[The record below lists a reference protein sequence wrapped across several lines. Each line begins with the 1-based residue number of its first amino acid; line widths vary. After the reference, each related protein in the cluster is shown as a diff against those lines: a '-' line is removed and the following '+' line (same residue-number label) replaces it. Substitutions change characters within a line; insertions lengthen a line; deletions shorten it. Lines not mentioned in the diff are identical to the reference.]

1 MKGWGTT
8 GMKRVYITTI
18 VTTLLVVAAF
28 SMVYSVWDGAVRV
41 DALKVGFI
49 YENDESTPYTYNFM
63 LAQEALEA
71 RLPGR
76 VKVYTHTNVPEDE
89 SVDAIHALVQDGCT
103 IIFTNNYS
111 DQFAEAARQYPGIQ
125 FCQTSYN
132 AGVHENTPPN
142 YHTFNGAIYQARYV
156 SGIAA
161 GLKLRDMIDSRVID
175 ADQAL
180 VGYVGAYPS
189 VEVVS
194 GYTAFLLGVRSVVP
208 EATMRVR
215 YTRAW
220 SSYSREKA
228 SARALIDE
236 GCVVIGQHTDTIGPA
251 MACEEAK
258 GDRPLIHVSYNQS
271 MVDIAPSTSLIGTR
285 VNWVPYVVGAVEALL
300 EGREIEKSV
309 PGSAFGNDMCAGF
322 DHGWVELTELNR
334 QLAPYGVEE
343 KLIKAIDGLRKGSLE
358 VFRGNYTGVDP
369 DHPGDTID
377 LNQGYKENAG
387 TSWPT
392 FHYLLNDVITVE
404 D

>member
-1 MKGWGTT
+1 MKGWVTT

-18 VTTLLVVAAF
+18 VTALLVVAAF
-28 SMVYSVWDGAVRV
+28 SMMYSVWDVRARL

-71 RLPGR
+71 RLPDR
-76 VKVYTHTNVPEDE
+76 VRIYAHTNVPEDE
-89 SVDAIHALVQDGCT
+89 SAEPLHALVQDGCS

-111 DQFAEAARQYPGIQ
+111 PQVVEAARQNPNVQ
-125 FCQTSYN
+125 FCQTSF
-132 AGVHENTPPN
+132 NTANHDDCPPN

-161 GLKLRDMIDSRVID
+161 GLKLRELIDNRVID
-175 ADQAL
+175 AGEAL
-180 VGYVGAYPS
+180 VGYIGAYPS
-189 VEVVS
+189 VEVIS
-194 GYTAFLLGVRSVVP
+194 GFTAFLLGVRSVAP

-215 YTRAW
+215 YTYAW
-220 SSYSREKA
+220 SSYSREKD

-236 GCVVIGQHTDTIGPA
+236 GCVVIAQHTDTIGPA

-258 GDRPLIHVSYNQS
+258 GSRPLVHVGYNQS

-309 PGSAFGNDMCAGF
+309 PGAAFGNDMCAGF
-322 DHGWVELTELNR
+322 DYGWVEMTELNR

-343 KLIKAIDGLRKGSLE
+343 KLNKAIDALRRGTLE

-369 DHPGDTID
+369 DDPNDTID
-377 LNQGYKENAG
+377 LNQGYRENADC
-387 TSWPT
+387 SWPT
-392 FHYLLNDVITVE
+392 FHYLLKDVIAVE
-404 D
+404 E

>member
-1 MKGWGTT
+1 MKGWVTT

-18 VTTLLVVAAF
+18 VTALLVVAAF

-63 LAQEALEA
+63 LGQEALEA

-89 SVDAIHALVQDGCT
+89 SADAVHALVQDGCT
-103 IIFTNNYS
+103 IIFTNSYS
-111 DQFAEAARQYPGIQ
+111 GQFVEAAGKYPGVQ

-132 AGVHENTPPN
+132 AGVHSDTPPN

-161 GLKLRDMIDSRVID
+161 GLKLRDMIDNRVID
-175 ADQAL
+175 AGQAL

-189 VEVVS
+189 VEVIS
-194 GYTAFLLGVRSVVP
+194 GYTAFLLGVRSVAP

-215 YTRAW
+215 YTYAW

-228 SARALIDE
+228 CAKALIDE

-258 GDRPLIHVSYNQS
+258 AGRTVIHVGYNQS
-271 MVDIAPSTSLIGTR
+271 MMDIAPSTSLIGTR

-300 EGREIEKSV
+300 EGREIEKSI
-309 PGSAFGNDMCAGF
+309 PGAAFGNDMCAGF
-322 DHGWVELTELNR
+322 DQGWVELTELNR

-343 KLIKAIDGLRKGSLE
+343 KLNKAIDALRKGTLE
-358 VFRGNYTGVDP
+358 VFKGNYTGVDP
-369 DHPGDTID
+369 DDPSDTVD
-377 LNQGYKENAG
+377 LSKGYKENANS
-387 TSWPT
+387 SWPT
-392 FHYLLNDVITVE
+392 FHFLLDDVITVE
-404 D
+404 A

>member
-1 MKGWGTT
+1 MKGWVTT

-18 VTTLLVVAAF
+18 VTALLVVAAF

-63 LAQEALEA
+63 LGQEALEA

-89 SVDAIHALVQDGCT
+89 CADAVHALVQDGCT
-103 IIFTNNYS
+103 IIFTNSYS
-111 DQFAEAARQYPGIQ
+111 GQFVEAAGKYPGVQ

-132 AGVHENTPPN
+132 AGAHSDTPPN

-161 GLKLRDMIDSRVID
+161 GLKLRDMIDNRVID
-175 ADQAL
+175 AGQAL

-189 VEVVS
+189 VEVIS
-194 GYTAFLLGVRSVVP
+194 GYTAFLLGVRSVAP

-215 YTRAW
+215 YTHAW

-228 SARALIDE
+228 CAKALIDE

-258 GDRPLIHVSYNQS
+258 AGRTVIHVGYNQS
-271 MVDIAPSTSLIGTR
+271 MMDIAPSTSLIGTR

-300 EGREIEKSV
+300 EGREIEKSI
-309 PGSAFGNDMCAGF
+309 PGAAFGNDMCAGF
-322 DHGWVELTELNR
+322 DQGWVELTELNR

-343 KLIKAIDGLRKGSLE
+343 KLNKAIDALRKGTLE
-358 VFRGNYTGVDP
+358 VFKGNYTGVDP
-369 DHPGDTID
+369 DDPSDTID
-377 LNQGYKENAG
+377 LSQGYKENANS
-387 TSWPT
+387 SWPT
-392 FHYLLNDVITVE
+392 FHFLLDDVITVE
-404 D
+404 E